1 VHRILIVC
9 GVTRGKNGEALEKIW
24 KALEKYLHRHRE
36 KVRKLD
42 FLS

>member
-1 VHRILIVC
+1 VEA
-9 GVTRGKNGEALEKIW
+9 RGKNGEALEKIWKALEKIW

-36 KVRKLD
+36 KVRKLV

>member
-1 VHRILIVC
+1 VEA
-9 GVTRGKNGEALEKIW
+9 RGKNGEALEKIWKALEKIW